1 MIGPKKNNIKF
12 ACVGDTYSFNIN
24 FNASATM
31 LNPTYLY
38 VGQTKS
44 PPTCSLYHIDKI
56 DVKRI
61 VVEDLYII
69 IFLT

>member
-31 LNPTYLY
+31 LNSE
-38 VGQTKS
+38 VFDSGQTK
-44 PPTCSLYHIDKI
+44 PPPIYSLYNLDEIG
-56 DVKRI
+56 VKHV
-61 VVEDLYII
+61 VVEDPYII
-69 IFLT
+69 IF